1 MFSKLTKYLLQTF
14 LFLLPIQTVYIVQDN
29 FLNGEKWQYGT
40 LIFYLTEMI
49 LWLVVVCFIVYFF
62 ILLKQNKIQA
72 KRCWDKEKIFS
83 VALLLFLL
91 YLLFNTFFV
100 AQNFEIAYQMTHWW
114 MLSFL
119 LFIILFSGFLKLKN
133 ILWSVVLGSII
144 PSILGVWQFL
154 TQSSFANKFLGL
166 AMHSPDVSGVSVVAS
181 DSIGRWLR
189 SYGTFSNPNIFGGYL
204 VLTIIFTFL
213 LMKRVEVKKQKVFLM
228 VFLLIETMA
237 LFFTFSRTAWIAW
250 FLFII
255 FISVYCLVVNKK
267 VAWPMIFSLVFFGI
281 LFSTF
286 FSLVQNRVEVQS
298 TYETKSISER
308 VTGYMEALEIWD
320 SHKYLGV
327 GAGNYTLA
335 SFELDRSKVGSSYQP
350 VHNIFLL
357 FIVENGIVGFGFFCF
372 ILATFII
379 YFVSIVKRKQ
389 LFFSLILV
397 FIFLILGVF
406 DHYLLS
412 SYVGF
417 MIFSL
422 YLAVIGRLSTE

>member
-1 MFSKLTKYLLQTF
+1 
-14 LFLLPIQTVYIVQDN
+14 
-29 FLNGEKWQYGT
+29 
-40 LIFYLTEMI
+40 
-49 LWLVVVCFIVYFF
+49 
-62 ILLKQNKIQA
+62 
-72 KRCWDKEKIFS
+72 
-83 VALLLFLL
+83 
-91 YLLFNTFFV
+91 
-100 AQNFEIAYQMTHWW
+100 
-114 MLSFL
+114 
-119 LFIILFSGFLKLKN
+119 
-133 ILWSVVLGSII
+133 
-144 PSILGVWQFL
+144 
-154 TQSSFANKFLGL
+154 LGL
-166 AMHSPDVSGVSVVAS
+166 AMHSPEVSGVSVVAS

-189 SYGTFSNPNIFGGYL
+189 AYGTFSNPNVFGGYL
-204 VLTIIFTFL
+204 VLAIVFTFL
-213 LMKRVEVKKQKVFLM
+213 LMKRIEVKKQKVFLM
-228 VFLLIETMA
+228 ALLFVQTMA
-237 LFFTFSRTAWIAW
+237 LFFTFSRTAWLAW
-250 FLFII
+250 LLFVI
-255 FISVYCLVVNKK
+255 FISVYCFVVNKK
-267 VAWPMIFSLVFFGI
+267 VAWTMIFSLVFFGI

-286 FSLVQNRVEVQS
+286 FSLVQNRVEVKS
-298 TYETKSISER
+298 TYESKSISER

-379 YFVSIVKRKQ
+379 YFSSIVKKKQ

-397 FIFLILGVF
+397 FIFLILGIF

-412 SYVGF
+412 SYVGL

>member
-1 MFSKLTKYLLQTF
+1 MVGYHFF
-14 LFLLPIQTVYIVQDN
+14 YIYYFV
-29 FLNGEKWQYGT
+29 
-40 LIFYLTEMI
+40 LI
-49 LWLVVVCFIVYFF
+49 
-62 ILLKQNKIQA
+62 KNKVTQ
-72 KRCWDKEKIFS
+72 RDRGWSKEKLFS
-83 VALLLFLL
+83 VSILFFLL
-91 YLLFNTFFV
+91 YLLYNTFFV
-100 AQNFEIAYQMTHWW
+100 SSNFEVAYQMTRWW
-114 MLSFL
+114 MLSSL

-133 ILWSVVLGSII
+133 ILWPVVLGSVI
-144 PSILGVWQFL
+144 PSVLGIWQFL

-166 AMHSPDVSGVSVVAS
+166 AMHSPEVSGVSVVAS

-189 SYGTFSNPNIFGGYL
+189 AYGTFSNPNVFGGYL
-204 VLTIIFTFL
+204 VLAIVFTFL
-213 LMKRVEVKKQKVFLM
+213 LMKRIEVKKQKVFLM
-228 VFLLIETMA
+228 ALLFVQTMA
-237 LFFTFSRTAWIAW
+237 LFFTFSRTAWLAW
-250 FLFII
+250 LLFVI
-255 FISVYCLVVNKK
+255 FISVYCFVVNKK
-267 VAWPMIFSLVFFGI
+267 VAWTMIFSLVFFGI

-286 FSLVQNRVEVQS
+286 FSLVQNRVEVKS
-298 TYETKSISER
+298 TYESKSISER

-379 YFVSIVKRKQ
+379 YFSSIVKKKQ

-397 FIFLILGVF
+397 FIFLILGIF

-412 SYVGF
+412 SYVGL

>member
-1 MFSKLTKYLLQTF
+1 MLQKIKKLLLQAF
-14 LFLLPIQTVYIVQDN
+14 LFLLPFQIVYIVQDN
-29 FLNGEKWQYGT
+29 FLNGAKWQYGT
-40 LIFYLTEMI
+40 SVFYLTEMI
-49 LWLVVVCFIVYFF
+49 LWLAIIFF
-62 ILLKQNKIQA
+62 ISDYFVLIKNKVTQ
-72 KRCWDKEKIFS
+72 RDRGWSKEKLFS
-83 VALLLFLL
+83 VSILFFLL
-91 YLLFNTFFV
+91 YLLYNTFFV
-100 AQNFEIAYQMTHWW
+100 SSNFEVAYQMTRWW
-114 MLSFL
+114 MLSSL

-133 ILWSVVLGSII
+133 ILCPVVLGSVI
-144 PSILGVWQFL
+144 PSVLGIWQFL

-166 AMHSPDVSGVSVVAS
+166 AMHSPEVSGVSVVAS

-189 SYGTFSNPNIFGGYL
+189 AYGTFSNPNVFGGYL
-204 VLTIIFTFL
+204 VLAIVFTFL
-213 LMKRVEVKKQKVFLM
+213 LMKRIEVKKQKVFLM
-228 VFLLIETMA
+228 ALLFVQTMA
-237 LFFTFSRTAWIAW
+237 LFFTFSRTAWLAW
-250 FLFII
+250 LLFVI
-255 FISVYCLVVNKK
+255 FISVYCFVVNKK
-267 VAWPMIFSLVFFGI
+267 VAWTMIFSLVFFGI

-286 FSLVQNRVEVQS
+286 FSLVQNRVEVKS
-298 TYETKSISER
+298 TYESKSISER

-379 YFVSIVKRKQ
+379 YFSSIVKKKQ

-397 FIFLILGVF
+397 FIFLILGIF

-412 SYVGF
+412 SYVGL

>member
-1 MFSKLTKYLLQTF
+1 MLQKIKKLLLQAF
-14 LFLLPIQTVYIVQDN
+14 LFLLPFQIVYIVQDN
-29 FLNGEKWQYGT
+29 FLNGAKWQYGT
-40 LIFYLTEMI
+40 SVFYLTEMI
-49 LWLVVVCFIVYFF
+49 LWLAIIFF
-62 ILLKQNKIQA
+62 ISDYFVLIKNKVTQ
-72 KRCWDKEKIFS
+72 RDRGWSKEKLFS
-83 VALLLFLL
+83 VSILFFLL
-91 YLLFNTFFV
+91 YLLYNTFFV
-100 AQNFEIAYQMTHWW
+100 SSNFEVAYQMTRWW
-114 MLSFL
+114 MLSSL

-133 ILWSVVLGSII
+133 ILWPVVLGSVI
-144 PSILGVWQFL
+144 PSVLGIWQFL

-166 AMHSPDVSGVSVVAS
+166 AMHSPEVSGVSVVAS

-189 SYGTFSNPNIFGGYL
+189 AYGTFSNPNVFGGYL
-204 VLTIIFTFL
+204 VLAIVFTFL
-213 LMKRVEVKKQKVFLM
+213 LMKRIEVKKQKVFLM
-228 VFLLIETMA
+228 ALLFVQTMA
-237 LFFTFSRTAWIAW
+237 LFFTFSRTAWLAW
-250 FLFII
+250 LLFVI
-255 FISVYCLVVNKK
+255 FISVYCFVVNKK
-267 VAWPMIFSLVFFGI
+267 VAWTMIFSLVFFGI

-286 FSLVQNRVEVQS
+286 FSLVQNRVEVKS
-298 TYETKSISER
+298 TYESKSISER

-379 YFVSIVKRKQ
+379 YFSSIVKKKQ

-397 FIFLILGVF
+397 FIFLILGIF

-412 SYVGF
+412 SYVGL